1 MIILNLLPAEK
12 KRSIAAERS
21 QRLQR
26 KLVVIF
32 LSCLILS
39 VAILFATHWYI
50 DYEVK
55 SIDDQIVTAQQ
66 VLRSRGD
73 DSNTQIEAMNAQLAQ
88 MQGVQKDHILWPS
101 IISQLTDTLVP
112 GITLDSIA
120 FDASAQTVT
129 LSGIALTRQN
139 LVAYKEKLGSL
150 PFISNIE
157 SPLSD
162 LIQREN
168 INFQFKGKFTL
179 SPDVK

>member
-12 KRSIAAERS
+12 KRGIAAERS

-39 VAILFATHWYI
+39 VAILFTAHWYI
-50 DYEVK
+50 GYEIK
-55 SIDDQIVTAQQ
+55 SVDDQIVTAQQ

-73 DSNTQIEAMNAQLAQ
+73 DSNTQIEAMNAQLTQ
-88 MQGVQKDHILWPS
+88 LQLIQKDHILWPS
-101 IISQLTDTLVP
+101 IVGQLTDSLVP
-112 GITLDSIA
+112 GITLNSVA
-120 FDASAQTVT
+120 FDAIAQSVT
-129 LSGIALTRQN
+129 LSGTALTRQN

-168 INFQFKGKFTL
+168 INFEFKGKFTI
-179 SPDVK
+179 SSEVK